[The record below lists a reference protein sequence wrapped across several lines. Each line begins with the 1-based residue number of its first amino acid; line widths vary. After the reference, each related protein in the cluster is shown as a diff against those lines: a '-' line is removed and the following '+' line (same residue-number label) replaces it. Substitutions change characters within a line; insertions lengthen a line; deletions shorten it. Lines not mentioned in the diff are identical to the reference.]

1 MRRHPSIVIGTG
13 RLEGCSVRRQ
23 WGGRRS
29 RTPDAPVVDVAVTNP
44 ATLRAVVDGAPL
56 ALCGFDQRGR
66 ISLWNPACAALF
78 GWSEAE
84 ALGQEAKGVV
94 GWCGMTECVVVRDVN
109 LPVRR
114 RAQPN
119 LTGARG
125 YGPKKTLRGLMAQV

>member
-1 MRRHPSIVIGTG
+1 MRRHPSIVIETG

-44 ATLRAVVDGAPL
+44 ATLRAVVEGAPL
-56 ALCGFDQRGR
+56 ALCGFDQRGL

-84 ALGQEAKGVV
+84 ALGQEAKFIPDDRVD
-94 GWCGMTECVVVRDVN
+94 EFIDI
-109 LPVRR
+109 
-114 RAQPN
+114 
-119 LTGARG
+119 GARVFDG
-125 YGPKKTLRGLMAQV
+125 EVIRGFETQRLRKEPRT